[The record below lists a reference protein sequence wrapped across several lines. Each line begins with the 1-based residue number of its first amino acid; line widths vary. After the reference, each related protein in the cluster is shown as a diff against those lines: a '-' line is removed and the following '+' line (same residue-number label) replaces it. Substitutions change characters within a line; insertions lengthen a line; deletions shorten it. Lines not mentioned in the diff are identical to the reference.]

1 MLLQSMAI
9 VVKKLLVD
17 DKKSA
22 FAKQIQGV
30 TCKVLNRKAWAYG
43 KAGSRNPESRTGA
56 GNGNRT
62 GTGTGTGTGT

>member
-43 KAGSRNPESRTGA
+43 RVGIRNPELEPETETPEPEPEPELKLRQH
-56 GNGNRT
+56 
-62 GTGTGTGTGT
+62 